1 MPAFTSPEPSHTCDL
16 PHEGSSLRPLS
27 TPNFQ
32 TVPTAGFPIMIV
44 PKSRT
49 LASGGGGWPAE
60 VSTDPAPVQLF
71 SKHPAKISIKLPEVL
86 RCPHRRHNRDREGSQ
101 LVEVT
106 ALCKEPLRSQRKA
119 VFSEHNQEAFGFYC
133 LLYQGGTQALIKIS
147 SIFKTGPFFPGSQE
161 NCSRPSE
168 CRDHRLQHYR
178 LGAGHAQLIPH
189 GAIRH

>member
-1 MPAFTSPEPSHTCDL
+1 
-16 PHEGSSLRPLS
+16 
-27 TPNFQ
+27 
-32 TVPTAGFPIMIV
+32 MIV

-147 SIFKTGPFFPGSQE
+147 SIFKTGPFPGSQE
-161 NCSRPSE
+161 NCSRLLSAGTTD
-168 CRDHRLQHYR
+168 CSTTGWGLGMRSLYHMAQSDTGGSGGQLQALKYTEAN
-178 LGAGHAQLIPH
+178 GPI
-189 GAIRH
+189 